1 MKSKNIIFI
10 CLLITLGFV
19 YCSTPAKKQAD
30 TNPFL
35 TATTGVELDTR
46 FLAADSLVVVFYKD
60 PYGNDSLRYT
70 RYYTK
75 LSTIDTNNVA
85 LLLQNLSKPFAK
97 FEKVKN
103 CRSEGKVWCYS
114 KGSIFQT
121 VSFSTRCTDC
131 CFVYFIKDGYF
142 FYTPLDTALAE
153 RFSVLKSLSTGDEAP

>member
-35 TATTGVELDTR
+35 TATTAVELDAR

-60 PYGNDSLRYT
+60 PYGADSLRYT

-114 KGSIFQT
+114 KGRIFQT

-142 FYTPLDTALAE
+142 FYTPLDTALSKKLA
-153 RFSVLKSLSTGDEAP
+153 VLKVALYR